1 MTYNKSDLQSC
12 YEERFNMIYMLL
24 QGKQEMHK
32 NKNNRNNRKML
43 TLSFQLENRSNFNIF
58 NTMHRIL

>member
-43 TLSFQLENRSNFNIF
+43 TLSFQLENISNFNIF